1 MYFKETN
8 KITIPKRSLI
18 LNKSNVETSN
28 LI

>member
-18 LNKSNVETSN
+18 SNKSNVEISN